1 MPHIPSL
8 IITFDETKKSE
19 TPKADLTPTQAKNEI
34 KSLINDIHVLTRGHA
49 ATIKKL
55 EDEAKKAE
63 KDFDKQYKKLSKRLE
78 SLRKAANE

>member
-8 IITFDETKKSE
+8 IITFDETKKPE
-19 TPKADLTPTQAKNEI
+19 TPKADLTPTQAKSEI
-34 KSLINDIHVLTRGHA
+34 KSLINDIHVLTRDHA

-78 SLRKAANE
+78 SLQKAANE